1 MIETLLQSDHE
12 LFLYL
17 NGMGTPAWDFFWQ
30 FISNKLSAVPI
41 YICLLLLAY
50 QHYGLKKTVL
60 LVVSVVLLITVTDQ
74 LSNFFKYGLS
84 RLRPCHDPELME
96 VMRLVKSRCGG
107 KFGYFSAHAA
117 NSFAVAVFFFH
128 ILKAQHKILGAILL
142 IWAGLVAYSRIYIG
156 VHFPLDVVTG
166 ALVGSFFGCLF
177 LKLFIF
183 AARKLA
189 L

>member
-1 MIETLLQSDHE
+1 MLETLLEQDKE

-17 NGMGTPAWDFFWQ
+17 NGLGTPAWDFFWQ
-30 FISNKLSAVPI
+30 YISNKLAAIPI

-50 QHYGLKKTVL
+50 QQFGLKKTVL
-60 LVVSVVLLITVTDQ
+60 LVLSVVLLITVTDQ
-74 LSNFFKYGLS
+74 LSNFFKYGLA
-84 RLRPCHDPELME
+84 RLRPCHDPELMD

-107 KFGYFSAHAA
+107 RFGYFSAHAA

-128 ILKAQHKILGAILL
+128 ILKIESKTLGALWL

-156 VHFPLDVVTG
+156 VHFPLDVVSG
-166 ALVGSFFGCLF
+166 ALLGSFFGWLF

-183 AARKLA
+183 AAHKLA

>member
-1 MIETLLQSDHE
+1 MIETLLQRDHE

-17 NGMGTPAWDFFWQ
+17 NGLGTPSWDFFWQ
-30 FISNKLSAVPI
+30 YISNKFSAVPI
-41 YICLLLLAY
+41 YIFLLLLAY
-50 QHYGLKKTVL
+50 QQYGLKKTIL

-74 LSNFFKYGLS
+74 LSNFFKYGLG
-84 RLRPCHDPELME
+84 RLRPCHDPEVMD

-107 KFGYFSAHAA
+107 KYGYFSAHAA
-117 NSFAVAVFFFH
+117 NSFAIAVFFFH
-128 ILKAQHKILGAILL
+128 ILRSASGILGASLL
-142 IWAGLVAYSRIYIG
+142 FWAGLVAYSRIYLG

-166 ALVGSFFGCLF
+166 ALVGSFFGWLF